1 MAETTADVRR
11 DIELTRERM
20 TSTLAELERKLHL
33 TQIVRDNPWPA
44 IGVAFGAGLLLSG
57 SRADVKAAAATAS
70 ATRGASSRIA
80 PALDDIV
87 SNLMQGLGLAL
98 QGHVDT
104 LLDQVKTAIGA
115 PTGNG
120 GMQGGTP
127 GGTQQRSGFMSGSGE
142 STTGGM
148 GSAGYSA
155 SHSAGAGSAG
165 AALGQRDDAF
175 DGPMHSG
182 ANAGVDSATGGANTW
197 SPHTSDVSRS
207 GGSTGGTT
215 GYTPSSA
222 GSQGM
227 PRAD

>member
-44 IGVAFGAGLLLSG
+44 LGLAFGAGLLLSG
-57 SRADVKAAAATAS
+57 SRADVKAAAATAT
-70 ATRGASSRIA
+70 ATRGATSKLG

-87 SNLMQGLGLAL
+87 ANLMAGVGAAL

-104 LLDQVKTAIGA
+104 LLDQVKSAIGA
-115 PTGNG
+115 PTG
-120 GMQGGTP
+120 QGASQDG
-127 GGTQQRSGFMSGSGE
+127 GSGAQHFAQSQPQPAPSGE
-142 STTGGM
+142 R
-148 GSAGYSA
+148 AA
-155 SHSAGAGSAG
+155 E
-165 AALGQRDDAF
+165 ALGQRNQGI
-175 DGPMHSG
+175 DGPLHS
-182 ANAGVDSATGGANTW
+182 AAGGMGGL
-197 SPHTSDVSRS
+197 
-207 GGSTGGTT
+207 
-215 GYTPSSA
+215 TPSSA

>member
-1 MAETTADVRR
+1 VRR

-20 TSTLAELERKLHL
+20 TSTLNELERKLHL

-57 SRADVKAAAATAS
+57 SRADVKAAAATAT
-70 ATRGASSRIA
+70 ATRGATSRLA

-87 SNLMQGLGLAL
+87 GNLMQGLGLAL

-104 LLDQVKTAIGA
+104 LLDQVKSAIGA
-115 PTGNG
+115 PTGNN
-120 GMQGGTP
+120 
-127 GGTQQRSGFMSGSGE
+127 GGTQQRSQFADA
-142 STTGGM
+142 GG
-148 GSAGYSA
+148 
-155 SHSAGAGSAG
+155 AGAGSPPSPSGYQAG
-165 AALGQRDDAF
+165 GAGATGSASAALGQRDEGI
-175 DGPMHSG
+175 DGPLHSG
-182 ANAGVDSATGGANTW
+182 ANAGLGSATGGTNTW

-207 GGSTGGTT
+207 GGNTGGTA

>member
-115 PTGNG
+115 PTGSG
-120 GMQGGTP
+120 GS
-127 GGTQQRSGFMSGSGE
+127 QQRSNFMSGSGD
-142 STTGGM
+142 SSSSDTGSSGYGASSAT
-148 GSAGYSA
+148 GSAS
-155 SHSAGAGSAG
+155 

-197 SPHTSDVSRS
+197 SPHTSEVSRA

>member
-20 TSTLAELERKLHL
+20 TSTLNQLERKLHV

-115 PTGNG
+115 PTGSNG
-120 GMQGGTP
+120 ST
-127 GGTQQRSGFMSGSGE
+127 QRSQFADGASSAPPGQSSDAGIAAGMS
-142 STTGGM
+142 
-148 GSAGYSA
+148 A
-155 SHSAGAGSAG
+155 SAG
-165 AALGQRDDAF
+165 AALGQRNDSL
-175 DGPMHSG
+175 DGPLNSG
-182 ANAGVDSATGGANTW
+182 VNAGPGSATGGANSW
-197 SPHTSDVSRS
+197 SPHTADVSRS

>member
-20 TSTLAELERKLHL
+20 TSTLNELERKLHL

-57 SRADVKAAAATAS
+57 SRADVKAAAATAT
-70 ATRGASSRIA
+70 ATRGATSRLA

-87 SNLMQGLGLAL
+87 GNLMQGLGLAL

-120 GMQGGTP
+120 AAAGTTAQPSTFADMGGASP
-127 GGTQQRSGFMSGSGE
+127 SSGS
-142 STTGGM
+142 TGY
-148 GSAGYSA
+148 AA
-155 SHSAGAGSAG
+155 AGAAGTAG
-165 AALGQRDDAF
+165 AALGQRDTAA
-175 DGPMHSG
+175 DGPLNSG
-182 ANAGVDSATGGANTW
+182 ANAGAGSATGGASTW

-207 GGSTGGTT
+207 GGNTGGTT

>member
-44 IGVAFGAGLLLSG
+44 VGLAFGAGLLLSG
-57 SRADVKAAAATAS
+57 SRADVKAAAATAT
-70 ATRGASSRIA
+70 ATRGATSKLG

-87 SNLMQGLGLAL
+87 ANLMAGVGAAL

-104 LLDQVKTAIGA
+104 LLDEVKAAIGA
-115 PTGNG
+115 PVGGNG
-120 GMQGGTP
+120 AQRQG
-127 GGTQQRSGFMSGSGE
+127 F
-142 STTGGM
+142 
-148 GSAGYSA
+148 A
-155 SHSAGAGSAG
+155 SAGASAGASSGHDASMGMGAAGAG
-165 AALGQRDDAF
+165 AALGQRDPSL
-175 DGPMHSG
+175 DGPTHSG
-182 ANAGVDSATGGANTW
+182 ASAGGASSTSDTW
-197 SPHTSDVSRS
+197 SPHTADVSRAS
-207 GGSTGGTT
+207 GTA

-227 PRAD
+227 PRAE

>member
-1 MAETTADVRR
+1 MAESTADVRR

-20 TSTLAELERKLHL
+20 TSTLNELERKLHV
-33 TQIVRDNPWPA
+33 TQIIRDNPWPA

-57 SRADVKAAAATAS
+57 SRADVKAAAATAT
-70 ATRGASSRIA
+70 ATRGATSRLA

-87 SNLMQGLGLAL
+87 GNLMQGLGLAL

-104 LLDQVKTAIGA
+104 LLDQVKSAIGA
-115 PTGNG
+115 PTGNNG
-120 GMQGGTP
+120 GS
-127 GGTQQRSGFMSGSGE
+127 QQRSQFADAGGSGSGA
-142 STTGGM
+142 
-148 GSAGYSA
+148 GSSA
-155 SHSAGAGSAG
+155 SSSGYQAGGAGSGGSAS
-165 AALGQRDDAF
+165 AALGQRDEGL
-175 DGPMHSG
+175 DGPLHSG
-182 ANAGVDSATGGANTW
+182 ANAGLGSATGGTNTW

-207 GGSTGGTT
+207 GGNTGGTA